1 MGDMKE
7 SLHKI
12 CNEVPTVNNKS
23 LKILLSIAVS
33 QGWEIRTCDVERA
46 FLQSDQTQH
55 GVLVKPP
62 AELNLPRGK
71 ALKLNKTAYGL
82 VDASRA
88 FYLKQAKELKNN
100 DFHPLKMDPAL
111 FVHKTKGQTMCD
123 AATAIHADDSLIAGK
138 KNIIEIAQQK
148 IKEKLRFGSMEDL
161 PSRFL
166 GLNYRRGQYG
176 ELIVDYQHYVDSME
190 IPDLRMSLVQSYN
203 QPSEAWHQKSILLL
217 RL

>member
-1 MGDMKE
+1 MTILTDVCTE
-7 SLHKI
+7 WW
-12 CNEVPTVNNKS
+12 
-23 LKILLSIAVS
+23 LKLVLLSIAVS
-33 QGWEIRTCDVERA
+33 QGWEIKTCDVERA

-88 FYLKQAKELKNN
+88 FYLKQVEELKSN

-123 AATAIHADDSLIAGK
+123 AATAIHLNDLLVAGK
-138 KNIIEIAQQK
+138 KDIIKSAQQK
-148 IKEKLRFGSMEDL
+148 IKE
-161 PSRFL
+161 
-166 GLNYRRGQYG
+166 
-176 ELIVDYQHYVDSME
+176 
-190 IPDLRMSLVQSYN
+190 DLRSGAMEVLSS
-203 QPSEAWHQKSILLL
+203 
-217 RL
+217 